1 MKKIII
7 SILITITLNANL
19 IESKKYDSQQLK
31 TRISIINKKIENL
44 KKINQL
50 EQLKEVNRIFNYA
63 IKYATDIEIYNK
75 KNYIASLRETIKMD
89 LKGDCD
95 DYAMAKLEALLYL
108 GFKSE
113 NIKLLH
119 TNENNTRHVK
129 LLVLLDKKIYVLD
142 SFDKKFRLYNYKD
155 EKHKTPSLYSSN
167 VYIKIF
173 KSKYI

>member
-155 EKHKTPSLYSSN
+155 EENKNPSLYSSN
-167 VYIKIF
+167 VYMKIF